1 MRIPKSEHT
10 ARPWRIHEITQDF
23 TLEDVWRLPT
33 PGGPD
38 DLRLFVADVTGT
50 SDPSAKWAWPARA
63 LWSIRWKLG
72 ALFGWD
78 GPEHGLKSR
87 VASLRDRLPGDLRDG
102 PSGPEF
108 TGLPFSPLYQ
118 LQDEWAAEMAN
129 RTMHGVMHIGWVP
142 DGDGRYHAQMAVLV
156 RPNGFFGRLYM
167 SAIAPFRYWIV
178 YPALM
183 RAMERE
189 WGSVARAVSP
199 VR

>member
-10 ARPWRIHEITQDF
+10 ARPWRIHEITPDF

-50 SDPSAKWAWPARA
+50 NDPSANWAWPARA
-63 LWSIRWKLG
+63 LWTIRWKLG
-72 ALFGWD
+72 ELFGWD
-78 GPEHGLKSR
+78 DPEHGLTTR
-87 VASLRDRLPGDLRDG
+87 VPSLRDRLPDDLRDG

-108 TGLPFSPLYQ
+108 TGLSFSPLYQ

-189 WGSVARAVSP
+189 WGSVAGAVSP